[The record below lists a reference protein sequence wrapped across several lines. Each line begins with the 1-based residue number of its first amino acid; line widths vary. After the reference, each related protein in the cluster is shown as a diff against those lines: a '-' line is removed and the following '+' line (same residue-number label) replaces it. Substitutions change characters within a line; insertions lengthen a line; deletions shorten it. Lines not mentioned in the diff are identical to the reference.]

1 MHLANLGPR
10 PEFLLAAAAT
20 ALIETPVFRLCG
32 CRKPRE
38 LSFFAAINI
47 VSNLL
52 LNEFLAEAASG
63 MGQVLSVILG
73 EAFVLALEYV
83 LCGYGVESFRGRRL
97 FRVLLLTNAVSFLTG
112 ELFFFGT
119 G

>member
-1 MHLANLGPR
+1 MYLASLGPR
-10 PEFLLAAAAT
+10 PEFLLVAAAT
-20 ALIETPVFRLCG
+20 VLIETPVFWLCG
-32 CRKPRE
+32 CRKPKE
-38 LSFFAAINI
+38 LSLFAAINI

-63 MGQVLSVILG
+63 LGPVVPVILG

-83 LCGYGVESFRGRRL
+83 LCGYGVESFRGRKL
-97 FRVLLLTNAVSFLTG
+97 FRVLLLTNTVSFLAG